1 MISFIVSMV
10 GTLLMLLG
18 VAWAIVQWVNKPAG
32 KQIIRAVD
40 ALTPGDL
47 AKYVSAVADS
57 AAPSRIEP
65 LQNADSLMS
74 YFERTSNKP
83 GQDAVAAV
91 VAAIFAQREAK

>member
-1 MISFIVSMV
+1 MLSFIVSMV

-18 VAWAIVQWVNKPAG
+18 VAWAIVQWMNRPIG

-47 AKYVSAVADS
+47 EKYVSAVS
-57 AAPSRIEP
+57 NSAPSRLEP
-65 LQNADSLMS
+65 LQNADALMS
-74 YFERTSNKP
+74 YFERTSNKT

-91 VAAIFAQREAK
+91 VAAIFAQRDAK